1 MAYLPV
7 LVALEQNGALLQKQL
22 AEQAHVGQPAMA
34 ALLGRMERD
43 GLISRK
49 PDPNDKRS
57 SRIVLSAKAR
67 ARVPK
72 AKERLQEVA
81 DRAIA
86 GFGEDERATLMA
98 LLRRIVHNL
107 AEPVEEQT
115 TREESTASP
124 TVDRRPRKVR
134 SS

>member
-1 MAYLPV
+1 
-7 LVALEQNGALLQKQL
+7 
-22 AEQAHVGQPAMA
+22 
-34 ALLGRMERD
+34 
-43 GLISRK
+43 
-49 PDPNDKRS
+49 
-57 SRIVLSAKAR
+57 
-67 ARVPK
+67 VPK